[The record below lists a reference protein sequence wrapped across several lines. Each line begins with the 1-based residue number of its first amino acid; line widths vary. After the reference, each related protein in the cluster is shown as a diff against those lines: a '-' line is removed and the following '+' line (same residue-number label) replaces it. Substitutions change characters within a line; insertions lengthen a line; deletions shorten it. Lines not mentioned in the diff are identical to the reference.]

1 MLAALRNAT
10 RFLAWCTRGEQ
21 YGLAALLVLLLI
33 LVAFTIRWGFD
44 AQVLIWVMLWAV
56 GLALVVR
63 RFWVGLFGPVFS
75 FDLVRMT
82 RRSPVFSLRCLY
94 AGSLLVILYLLY
106 YSWFG
111 GQAGAP
117 WELDS
122 QVRIS
127 IARQAQFANSFFT
140 SFIGVQLA
148 AVLLITPL
156 AVSSAIAEEKEKRTL
171 AFLLATDLQD
181 HEIVLGKLASRL
193 THLFLFL
200 LTGFPILTLLQFM
213 GGIDPN
219 LVIAWF
225 IADFMTML
233 GLASVSI
240 LCSVNAQKPL
250 GALVMSYLGAGAYM
264 LTSCVC
270 LSPFAALLGQSN
282 GLDLFAEAE
291 QFAAFSL
298 AGLSFVV
305 NCLVMLFCCRA
316 AIANLRRRYR
326 FSSPTN
332 REMVLEDVLPVTSK
346 PVIREQT
353 KEQAAPARRDR
364 AEVGHE
370 RELSERRR
378 PRYVPKPNPPIGS
391 NPMLWKENH
400 IERGLGLP
408 ESVRALGQ
416 IPLIVGVVLLTY
428 LILVCGLQGLLD
440 QHGTGPASQGFT
452 NGLARTVGS
461 FILLLMLLGVTLR
474 AAGSLSAER
483 DRRTLD
489 SLLTT
494 ALDNAEI
501 LRAKWWASFQYVRKG
516 WWFLALLWFLG
527 VFTLGL
533 HPLAVPLLVFAW
545 FMYAVFAAGL
555 GMWFSLISPTTM
567 RAMMGT
573 FFSFMGSMAAP
584 WAMWTCVEAIIR
596 VTGLD
601 GRYPGILEFR
611 AELLVPPI
619 ALAQLAFPFGDL
631 HGEMSMSSLNLGV
644 TLAGTYVY
652 GLLGAAFWSMT
663 TTRFGERTGR
673 MPYGERRETP
683 ESSTV

>member
-1 MLAALRNAT
+1 
-10 RFLAWCTRGEQ
+10 
-21 YGLAALLVLLLI
+21 
-33 LVAFTIRWGFD
+33 
-44 AQVLIWVMLWAV
+44 
-56 GLALVVR
+56 
-63 RFWVGLFGPVFS
+63 
-75 FDLVRMT
+75 
-82 RRSPVFSLRCLY
+82 
-94 AGSLLVILYLLY
+94 
-106 YSWFG
+106 
-111 GQAGAP
+111 
-117 WELDS
+117 
-122 QVRIS
+122 
-127 IARQAQFANSFFT
+127 
-140 SFIGVQLA
+140 
-148 AVLLITPL
+148 
-156 AVSSAIAEEKEKRTL
+156 
-171 AFLLATDLQD
+171 LQD

-250 GALVMSYLGAGAYM
+250 GALVMSYLGAGAYL

-270 LSPFAALLGQSN
+270 ASPFAALVGAGS
-282 GLDLFAEAE
+282 GVGFFDEAE

-298 AGLSFVV
+298 AGLSFVT
-305 NCLVMLFCCRA
+305 NSLVVLFCCRA
-316 AIANLRRRYR
+316 AISNLRRRYR
-326 FSSPTN
+326 FQSPTN
-332 REMVLEDVLPVTSK
+332 REMVLEDVLPVSAK
-346 PVIREQT
+346 PVVREGS
-353 KEQAAPARRDR
+353 KEPRAPVRRDR
-364 AEVGHE
+364 EEVGKE
-370 RELSERRR
+370 REISERRR
-378 PRYVPKPNPPIGS
+378 PRYVPKPNPPVGT

-416 IPLIVGVVLLTY
+416 IPLIVGIVLLTY

-440 QHGTGPASQGFT
+440 QQGTGPASRSFT
-452 NGLARTVGS
+452 NGLVRAFGS
-461 FILLLMLLGVTLR
+461 FILLLMLLGVALR

-494 ALDNAEI
+494 WLDNEEI

-527 VFTLGL
+527 VFTLGMHL
-533 HPLAVPLLVFAW
+533 LAVPLLVFAW

-555 GMWFSLISPTTM
+555 GMWFSLISATTM

-584 WAMWTCVEAIIR
+584 WAMWTFVEAIIR

-601 GRYPGILEFR
+601 YRYPAILQFQ
-611 AELLVPPI
+611 AELLVPPV
-619 ALAQLAFPFGDL
+619 ALAHLAFPAENP
-631 HGEMSMSSLNLGV
+631 HEEMSISPLSLGV
-644 TLAGTYVY
+644 ALAGTYVY

-663 TTRFGERTGR
+663 TNRFGERTGR
-673 MPYGERRETP
+673 MPYGARPNAEQL
-683 ESSTV
+683 SV